1 MTIRTSKK
9 TITFNRPFAL
19 SGVDE
24 VLPAGSYT
32 VETDEEPLEGI
43 SFLAYRRLSTRLH
56 LGGAPG
62 SGVLNRVITIDPKE
76 LDAALEHNSVAV

>member
-9 TITFNRPFAL
+9 TVTFNRPFAL

-24 VLPAGSYT
+24 ALPAGAYT

-43 SFLAYRRLSTRLH
+43 SFLADRRLSTRLH
-56 LGGAPG
+56 VGGVPG
-62 SGVLNRVITIDPKE
+62 SRVLNRVIAIDPKE
-76 LDAALEHNSVAV
+76 LDAGLERN